1 MGFLRSMGLSWG
13 QMAGL
18 LALEH
23 LVVVLVGLG
32 LGSWAGLEMSRRMV
46 SSVAVTDRGSPV
58 LPPFILITDWSFMGP
73 IYAALVA
80 LFLIALFR
88 LNRGMRNLDMHT
100 ISRLEG
106 N

>member
-1 MGFLRSMGLSWG
+1 
-13 QMAGL
+13 
-18 LALEH
+18 
-23 LVVVLVGLG
+23 
-32 LGSWAGLEMSRRMV
+32 
-46 SSVAVTDRGSPV
+46 
-58 LPPFILITDWSFMGP
+58 MGP

-88 LNRGMRNLDMHT
+88 LNHSMRNLDMHT